1 MRNSSG
7 ASLPSSKRNASET
20 SALTG
25 LEPSA
30 NNFGEAATAAHFAV
44 RVGLVMREIENRALF
59 LSLAVFVSLL
69 AVVQPMRPI
78 LAAERSDTQTA
89 ANLHQQL
96 TRHCIE
102 EVGSDQVEVPVTQVS
117 SPGVEEADSKPA
129 IPDFSRETA
138 LPAWPSQPIHRKL
151 LPPSPKDG

>member
-1 MRNSSG
+1 
-7 ASLPSSKRNASET
+7 
-20 SALTG
+20 
-25 LEPSA
+25 
-30 NNFGEAATAAHFAV
+30 
-44 RVGLVMREIENRALF
+44 
-59 LSLAVFVSLL
+59 LL

-96 TRHCIE
+96 IRHCIE
-102 EVGSDQVEVPVTQVS
+102 EVGSDQVEVSVTLVS

-138 LPAWPSQPIHRKL
+138 LPAWPSQPIRRKL

>member
-1 MRNSSG
+1 
-7 ASLPSSKRNASET
+7 
-20 SALTG
+20 
-25 LEPSA
+25 
-30 NNFGEAATAAHFAV
+30 
-44 RVGLVMREIENRALF
+44 MREIESRALF

-78 LAAERSDTQTA
+78 LAAELSHTPTA

-102 EVGSDQVEVPVTQVS
+102 EARSDQVEEPVTQVS
-117 SPGVEEADSKPA
+117 SSGVEEADSKSA
-129 IPDFSRETA
+129 RPDFSREAA

-151 LPPSPKDG
+151 LPPSPTDG